1 MSNLLEQYQGH
12 QLYQTLSNKLE
23 EINNAIN
30 NETYNEK
37 QKESLLAYQQIF
49 ILMQTNLNTR
59 TLPIVPNRILNDL
72 NAAIQNLHISYILDM
87 DNYYTYYQQLMN
99 SYKMLFTIEK
109 KSEVKESLNQILENF
124 SSNQNRISTLIDSE
138 INNFK
143 SEQTEQ
149 ISSWKQEKEQMQSEI
164 EQLKQ
169 EKTQLEKE
177 VNSLSEKVKNQE
189 NKMNEQISNFK
200 NDYETNRDDFEKRF
214 TNKEKEYNTKIENLL
229 NEQKNAA
236 KVIISHLEQRQDEVE
251 KLWGIIGQAAISG
264 NSQNY
269 ANKAK
274 ETADRMMWATL
285 IIMGIVVS
293 VLSITTVID
302 LISGTFNYIHFIYK
316 IIGST
321 IFLVPALYCSN
332 ISKRHRDR
340 EFQLR
345 DFEVKTA
352 ALEPFMENMILDNS
366 DDKNSTINKD
376 NVKLE
381 LTKVFF
387 DKQFASNNSQ
397 NDCILIPKEIAKILN
412 SLAKKCN
419 LNVNLGDKNE

>member
-23 EINNAIN
+23 EIANALDN
-30 NETYNEK
+30 DTYNET
-37 QKESLLAYQQIF
+37 QKESLLAYQQVLVLI
-49 ILMQTNLNTR
+49 QANLNTR
-59 TLPIVPNRILNDL
+59 MLPMVPNRILNDL
-72 NAAIQNLHISYILDM
+72 NAAMQNLHISYLIDM
-87 DNYYTYYQQLMN
+87 NNNYPYYQQLMN
-99 SYKMLFTIEK
+99 SYRMLFTIEK

-124 SSNQNRISTLIDSE
+124 TNKQNKISETIDSE
-138 INNFK
+138 IDNFK
-143 SEQTEQ
+143 TCREEQLN
-149 ISSWKQEKEQMQSEI
+149 SWEQEKEAMQSEI

-169 EKTQLEKE
+169 EKISLEE
-177 VNSLSEKVKNQE
+177 EINSLSENVKNQE
-189 NKMNEQISNFK
+189 NKMNELISSFK
-200 NDYETNRDDFEKRF
+200 NDYETNRNDFEERF
-214 TNKEKEYNTKIENLL
+214 TDKEKEYNTKIENLL

-236 KVIISHLEQRQDEVE
+236 KVIISHMEQRQNEVE
-251 KLWGIIGQAAISG
+251 RLWGIIGQASISG

-274 ETADRMMWATL
+274 ETADGMMWATL
-285 IIMGIVVS
+285 IIMGIVVL
-293 VLSITTVID
+293 VLSITTVVD
-302 LISGTFNYIHFIYK
+302 LISGKFNYIHFIYK

-352 ALEPFMENMILDNS
+352 ALEPFMENMILENP
-366 DDKNSTINKD
+366 DDKNSVINKD

>member
-23 EINNAIN
+23 EIANALNND
-30 NETYNEK
+30 TYNET
-37 QKESLLAYQQIF
+37 QKESLLAYQQILVL
-49 ILMQTNLNTR
+49 IQANLNTR

-72 NAAIQNLHISYILDM
+72 NAAIQNLHISYLIDM
-87 DNYYTYYQQLMN
+87 NNNYPYYQQLMN
-99 SYKMLFTIEK
+99 SYRMLFTIEK

-124 SSNQNRISTLIDSE
+124 TNEQNKIIETIDFE
-138 INNFK
+138 IDKFK
-143 SEQTEQ
+143 TNREEQLN
-149 ISSWKQEKEQMQSEI
+149 SWKQEKEEMQAEI

-169 EKTQLEKE
+169 EKTSLEE
-177 VNSLSEKVKNQE
+177 DVNSLSEKVKNQE
-189 NKMNEQISNFK
+189 NKMNELISSFK
-200 NDYETNRDDFEKRF
+200 NDYETNRDDFEERF

-236 KVIISHLEQRQDEVE
+236 KVIISHMEQRQDEVE
-251 KLWGIIGQAAISG
+251 KLWGIIGQASISG

-274 ETADRMMWATL
+274 ETADGMMWATL
-285 IIMGIVVS
+285 TIMGIVVL
-293 VLSITTVID
+293 VLSITTVVD
-302 LISGTFNYIHFIYK
+302 LISGKFNYIHFIYK

-352 ALEPFMENMILDNS
+352 ALEPFMENMILDNT
-366 DDKNSTINKD
+366 DDKNSTMNKD
-376 NVKLE
+376 SVKLE

-387 DKQFASNNSQ
+387 DKQFANNNSQ

-412 SLAKKCN
+412 SFAKKCN
-419 LNVNLGDKNE
+419 LNINLGDKNE

>member
-1 MSNLLEQYQGH
+1 MSNLFEQYQSH
-12 QLYQTLSNKLE
+12 EISQTIENKLS
-23 EINNAIN
+23 EINNALDN
-30 NETYNEK
+30 VSYNES
-37 QKESLLAYQQIF
+37 QINSLQAFQQL
-49 ILMQTNLNTR
+49 ILTIRANLMSRN
-59 TLPIVPNRILNDL
+59 LPLVPQNILNQL
-72 NAAIQNLHISYILDM
+72 NAAIKNLSLNLLPNIDASYTQYQALM
-87 DNYYTYYQQLMN
+87 DWF
-99 SYKMLFTIEK
+99 KRIPTIEK
-109 KSEVKESLNQILENF
+109 KSEVKESLNQIIENF
-124 SSNQNRISTLIDSE
+124 KNKQNKISEEINSE
-138 INNFK
+138 IVNFK
-143 SEQTEQ
+143 SLQEEELN
-149 ISSWKQEKEQMQSEI
+149 SWNDEKKSMQSEI

-169 EKTQLEKE
+169 DKIMLEE
-177 VNSLSEKVKNQE
+177 NVTSLSQKLLNQE
-189 NKMNEQISNFK
+189 NKMNELISAFK
-200 NDYETNRDDFEKRF
+200 NDYETNKADFEERF
-214 TNKEKEYNTKIENLL
+214 TNKEKEYDTKIENLL

-236 KVIISHLEQRQDEVE
+236 KVIISHMEQRQDEVE

-285 IIMGIVVS
+285 IIMGIVVL

-302 LISGTFNYIHFIYK
+302 LIYGKFNYIHFIYK

-352 ALEPFMENMILDNS
+352 ALEPFMENMILDNT
-366 DDKNSTINKD
+366 DDKNSAINKD
-376 NVKLE
+376 SVKLE

-387 DKQFASNNSQ
+387 DKQFANNNSQ

-412 SLAKKCN
+412 SFAKKCN
-419 LNVNLGDKNE
+419 LNINLGDKNE